1 MSGKVLLNTLRLKG
15 IFICAFILLGY
26 NFSQAQQTIAPVQQR
41 QLAMTLLNLE
51 ENDPNH
57 GLGWINSM
65 HNAGVK
71 TMILTVRWDMVYEE
85 ADSKANWTLFDRQMQ
100 LISTLGMKAGLR
112 IHLGR
117 KRRKW
122 QGFWTDDEI
131 MRDFKG
137 SPSVFGYTESHFSL
151 TATPAVNKGVAFIK
165 EVCERYKS
173 YQERGNVLFINVST
187 TQDQEAGFFYLNN
200 YGVDRPYASIYDF
213 SPSALAN
220 LQQQMQQ
227 KYQNVN
233 TLNKYWITKYTK
245 FEQAAPYITKWDPRI
260 SFIGKRG
267 KDFYMARHFQ
277 LKDFLKVTGD
287 AIKSVDPTYK
297 VCYDFGSLTDS
308 NSEFRGTFNV
318 KSLVEHA
325 DFLKHNDERKEWS
338 FDILAHN
345 VNKPIFNEMYPQDR
359 YSVKDM
365 IDLTDFYF
373 ENGSSLVTYLVA
385 SDEHARKF
393 TEVIATTKRWYNEP
407 IKPIVAEKKMDVFV
421 SQLIDTYDKVFS
433 RWKEISK
440 NGTIKIAINLRED
453 ILEEERIEILPYKSP
468 EELAKEYGYYTP
480 NDDTNQGTG
489 NGNNNN
495 NNSGGSN
502 TGGSS
507 GESSGG
513 NTGSGEGV
521 VVNPP
526 PPPVPVDTSNALPY
540 ALRRFT
546 PEPLIIKEA
555 FLTWLDN
562 DIFLDEDGY
571 IATIELVSGPEWVTF
586 HPEGFFFTGAPPNLG
601 EFEVRL
607 RAYDNRGAWV
617 EDSFIFEV
625 VRPTIEH
632 VVIEAN
638 YFDVPIVKWTNLTDG
653 QVLYIDELPQ
663 FMNIIG
669 ECNVD
674 SISMEFELTGPYYKK
689 YLIDRLP
696 FSVFGEGRGFYPPE
710 GKYQL
715 TSIATKKDSVIT
727 VSTIN
732 FTLLNSRKATEPV
745 SWLTYPNPFEDV
757 CNVKIP
763 EDIDPT
769 TVAYQL
775 IDMSGR
781 TSKIPQ
787 DQLTIFKQT
796 TYINLR
802 KNRLQQGTYF
812 LQVISDE
819 QLIYQTKIYK
829 K

>member
-1 MSGKVLLNTLRLKG
+1 MKKVATISRSVSVIVLLLMTCSL
-15 IFICAFILLGY
+15 
-26 NFSQAQQTIAPVQQR
+26 SQAQQIIAPVQQR

-57 GLGWINSM
+57 GLGWINTM
-65 HNAGVK
+65 HQAGIK
-71 TMILTVRWDMVYEE
+71 TVIFTVRWDMVYEE
-85 ADSKANWTLFDRQMQ
+85 ANSKANWTLFDRQMQ
-100 LISTLGMKAGLR
+100 LISSLGMQAGIR

-117 KRRKW
+117 KRLKW
-122 QGFWTDDEI
+122 NGFWTDEEI

-137 SPSVFGYTESHFSL
+137 IPSIYGYAESHFSYASQR
-151 TATPAVNKGVAFIK
+151 ATNKANEFIK

-173 YQERGNVLFINVST
+173 YQERGKILFVNVAT
-187 TQDQEAGFFYLNN
+187 TQDQEAGYFYKNQELT
-200 YGVDRPYASIYDF
+200 ASFSYPALYDF
-213 SPSALAN
+213 SKFALAD
-220 LQQQMQQ
+220 LQARMEK

-245 FEQAAPYITKWDPRI
+245 FEQAAPYITRWDPRI

-277 LKDFLKVTGD
+277 LKDFLKITGD
-287 AIKSVDPTYK
+287 VIKSVDSSYK

-308 NSEFRGTFNV
+308 GGDFRGTFNA
-318 KSLVEHA
+318 KSLAEHA

-345 VNKPIFNEMYPQDR
+345 VNKPLFNEMYPQEF

-393 TEVIATTKRWYNEP
+393 VAVLATTKRWYSEP
-407 IKPIVAEKKMDVFV
+407 IKPVVAEKKMDVYV
-421 SQLIDTYDKVFS
+421 SQLIDTYNKVFS
-433 RWKEISK
+433 RWQEVSK
-440 NGTIKIAINLRED
+440 NGAIRVAINLKED
-453 ILEEERIEILPYKSP
+453 ILENERIEVLPYKSP

-480 NDDTNQGTG
+480 DDDTNQGTG
-489 NGNNNN
+489 NGNSNNTN
-495 NNSGGSN
+495 NGNSGGTN
-502 TGGSS
+502 VP
-507 GESSGG
+507 SSGG
-513 NTGSGEGV
+513 TTGNGEGV

-526 PPPVPVDTSNALPY
+526 PPPVPIDTTNAVPY

-546 PEPLIIKEA
+546 PEPLIIKEN
-555 FLTWLDN
+555 FRTWLDN

-571 IATIELVSGPEWVTF
+571 IATIELVSGPAWVTF
-586 HPEGFFFTGAPPNLG
+586 HPEGFFFTGNPPSLG
-601 EFEVRL
+601 KFEVKL

-617 EDSFIFEV
+617 EDTFIFEV
-625 VRPTIEH
+625 VRPIINF

-638 YFDVPIVKWTNLTDG
+638 YFDVPIVEWANLQDG
-653 QVLYIDELPQ
+653 QTLYIDELPQ

-669 ECNVD
+669 RCNVD
-674 SISMEFELTGPYYKK
+674 SINMKFEMTGPYYKEN
-689 YLIDRLP
+689 LIDRLP

-710 GKYQL
+710 GRYQL
-715 TSIATKKDSVIT
+715 TASAIKRDSVLT
-727 VSTIN
+727 SNTIS
-732 FTLLNSRKATEPV
+732 FTLLSSRTTPPPV
-745 SWLTYPNPFEDV
+745 AWLTYPNPFEDV

-763 EDIDPT
+763 SEINPN
-769 TVAYQL
+769 TVSYRL

-781 TSKIPQ
+781 VSEISINQIT
-787 DQLTIFKQT
+787 TYKQT
-796 TYINLR
+796 AYLNLR
-802 KNRLQQGTYF
+802 KNQLQQGTYF
-812 LQVISDE
+812 LQVMADG
-819 QLIYQTKIYK
+819 QLLHQSKIYK